1 MDVNEIIEWLRGPE
15 AESFLRDAIVD
26 LDYAWDGQEETP
38 IEVHDF
44 QAGARALADMIE
56 KKNESV
62 APVDDEPR
70 NPYRTLHARMSPPGA
85 AWDEGF
91 AAGRAAERDRILALL
106 GSDEVADVNQRALF
120 VSMEAIFDD
129 DDMPAAGDYYRIS
142 RAALAAIRSFID
154 GGADV

>member
-1 MDVNEIIEWLRGPE
+1 MSGHLDGPPPGPPDPPYIPGDLGAPS
-15 AESFLRDAIVD
+15 AEEFARRRASPTP
-26 LDYAWDGQEETP
+26 EE
-38 IEVHDF
+38 
-44 QAGARALADMIE
+44 
-56 KKNESV
+56 
-62 APVDDEPR
+62 R
-70 NPYRTLHARMSPPGA
+70 NPYAPSADWKPGQDTFTAQA
-85 AWDEGF
+85 AGIWSEGF
-91 AAGRAAERDRILALL
+91 AAGRAAERERILALL